1 MDIRREAIELD
12 KVPEWLTGSP
22 RMYSTLVPVA
32 SEWALPAQVRILFL
46 SSSFFWRH
54 GPVLPRHVPSGLVFF
69 VQFARAK
76 PCLLNLECVR
86 CVQFALPSCRECR
99 PRGLL

>member
-22 RMYSTLVPVA
+22 RKTSVPDGKRMGSARTGSNPVLVVFF
-32 SEWALPAQVRILFL
+32 FL
-46 SSSFFWRH
+46 WRH

>member
-1 MDIRREAIELD
+1 MVGQGAGVVNGFASNVFDTGPSGKRMGSAR
-12 KVPEWLTGSP
+12 TGSNP
-22 RMYSTLVPVA
+22 VLVVFF
-32 SEWALPAQVRILFL
+32 FL
-46 SSSFFWRH
+46 WRH

>member
-46 SSSFFWRH
+46 SSLFE
-54 GPVLPRHVPSGLVFF
+54 
-69 VQFARAK
+69 
-76 PCLLNLECVR
+76 LLFL
-86 CVQFALPSCRECR
+86 
-99 PRGLL
+99 

>member
-46 SSSFFWRH
+46 SILFWFAACSDKGSMYVSFVVSSDR
-54 GPVLPRHVPSGLVFF
+54 
-69 VQFARAK
+69 
-76 PCLLNLECVR
+76 
-86 CVQFALPSCRECR
+86 
-99 PRGLL
+99 